1 MLISLNWLRDFV
13 DLPND
18 LSVTELADRFTTT
31 CAEVENVEPIRVD
44 AQGLICAQVQS
55 VRSVKDDSVRLAVLD
70 CGRGKTVE
78 TVTSAVNLKPGD
90 RVIYAPSGA
99 SVRSLGEIV
108 DTTIAGNRS
117 SGMILPGDALGIA
130 LAAREPIFCPP
141 SLDPGTMLDVSMF
154 EDWVIE
160 IDNHSINHR
169 PDLWGHYGIAREF
182 AAVYGVKLRPY
193 PVVAVAELTDS
204 SLPEIPIH
212 IDDAKDCPRYTGLL
226 MDRVESRPAPLWMQL
241 RLGHVGLRP
250 IDCLV
255 DLTNYIML
263 ELGQPMH
270 AFDGDGVDRIEVGT
284 VEAGTKFT
292 TLDEVERTLPEQ
304 ALMILTNR
312 RPIAIAGIMGG
323 LETEISADTKSMLL
337 ESANF
342 NPYIIR
348 RTTNA
353 LGHRTD
359 ASARFEKSLDPAHTV
374 LAVQRFVH
382 LARAEYENLTLTSR
396 LSDAHP
402 NPPVPLT
409 ITVDP
414 NHVREFMGHDVS
426 RERMIDILTALEFQV
441 ADNGDRLTVGVPSFR
456 ATRDI
461 EIDVDIIEEIAR
473 FVGYDN
479 IAPQFPRV
487 QVRALETNPLQQLER
502 RTLRVFV
509 DGLNMVETHRY
520 LWEDCDWCAKLGY
533 DPGGGLTLRNPP
545 AAGLENMRATLIP
558 GLLQVA
564 DLNRHHFAEM
574 KLIELG
580 SAFPAGNGDHVER
593 RRVGILCGIR
603 QKAADDRLLA
613 TLKGDIETWA
623 WQTLS
628 HAAAFDAATPV
639 AAHPWQHPDKTA
651 VIHIGDR
658 AIGRT
663 GVVPFDQRRRI
674 DEHLSAWSFAW
685 AEFDLDDLV
694 GMLDNFAP
702 LSAVPPFPEVE
713 LDFSVLTDASRRFS
727 EIRPE
732 LATFND
738 ALLRRITF
746 VDSYEGK
753 SVPKGKRSM
762 TFRAK
767 IGMSDRTL
775 VEDDVARFRAAFEQH
790 LAKRGLQLRTL

>member
-13 DLPND
+13 DLPHN
-18 LSVTELADRFTTT
+18 LSVTELAERFTTT
-31 CAEVENVEPIRVD
+31 CAEVEGVEPIRVD

-55 VRSVKDDSVRLAVLD
+55 VQSADDDSVRLAVLN
-70 CGRGKTVE
+70 CGGGKTVE
-78 TVTSAVNLKPGD
+78 TVTSAVNLKTGD
-90 RVIYAPSGA
+90 RIIYAPSGA
-99 SVRSLGEIV
+99 SVQSLGKIV
-108 DTTIAGNRS
+108 DTTVAGKPS

-141 SLDPGTMLDVSMF
+141 SVDPGSPLDSSMF

-182 AAVYGVKLRPY
+182 AAVYGLKLRPY
-193 PVVAVAELTDS
+193 PVVPVDELTDPA
-204 SLPEIPIH
+204 LPEIPIE
-212 IDDAKDCPRYTGLL
+212 IDDAKQCPRYTGLL
-226 MDRVESRPAPLWMQL
+226 MERVESRPAPLWMQL

-255 DLTNYIML
+255 DMTNYIML

-284 VEAGTKFT
+284 VESGTKFT
-292 TLDEVERTLPEQ
+292 TLDELERTLPDG
-304 ALMILTNR
+304 ALMILSNR
-312 RPIAIAGIMGG
+312 KPIALAGIMGG
-323 LETEISADTKSMLL
+323 LETEISENTKSMLL

-382 LARAEYENLTLTSR
+382 LARAEYENLTLSSR

-402 NPPVPLT
+402 NPPVPLS

-414 NHVREFMGHDVS
+414 NHVRDFMGHDVS
-426 RERMIDILTALEFQV
+426 RERMIDILTALEFNV
-441 ADNGDRLTVGVPSFR
+441 TEDGERLTVDVPSFR

-461 EIDVDIIEEIAR
+461 EMDVDIIEEIAR

-509 DGLNMVETHRY
+509 DGLNMVETYRY
-520 LWEDCDWCAKLGY
+520 LWEDRDWCAKLGY
-533 DPGGGLTLRNPP
+533 DLAGSLTLRNPP

-558 GLLQVA
+558 GLLEVA

-574 KLIELG
+574 KLVELG
-580 SAFPAGNGDHVER
+580 SAFPPSNGDHIER
-593 RRVGILCGIR
+593 RRVGILCGAR

-613 TLKGDIETWA
+613 MLKGHIETWA

-628 HAAAFDAATPV
+628 HAAAFDAA
-639 AAHPWQHPDKTA
+639 AASAHPWEHPDKTA

-663 GVVPFDQRRRI
+663 GVVPFDLRRCI

-685 AEFDLDDLV
+685 AEFDLEDLV

-727 EIRPE
+727 DIRRE
-732 LATFND
+732 LSAFD
-738 ALLRRITF
+738 DLLLRRVTF

-753 SVPKGKRSM
+753 SVPQGKRSM

-767 IGMSDRTL
+767 ISASDRTL
-775 VEDDVARFRAAFEQH
+775 VEDDVTRFRAVFEQH
-790 LAKRGLQLRTL
+790 LAKCGLRLRTL